1 MKLPLLEASL
11 DEVIDF
17 FLFTQVTG
25 EMIVVIEGL
34 YQDIVFIYR
43 HIVPDKGQRTS
54 TTKKASLPVGEA
66 GLSLGEATSPTRHLC
81 VRMASMMDSPT
92 RATLARR

>member
-11 DEVIDF
+11 DEVIDL

-25 EMIVVIEGL
+25 KMIVAIEGL

-54 TTKKASLPVGEA
+54 THIFEYLH
-66 GLSLGEATSPTRHLC
+66 LLLGGDHHLIFL
-81 VRMASMMDSPT
+81 RLT
-92 RATLARR
+92 RAPEAADRPTLYSYHSFFSF